1 MNECWTRQRQMGT
14 VLYHVITTADATLL
28 PARRGRCGG
37 LNRWPGGGRRGW
49 PGTVKPPTHCAVEPE
64 EASLPLG
71 GGAGGGSAAW
81 TRRSGVAVWGTG
93 GGGPGPW
100 GRGGRFGRLRR
111 SVAARW
117 RRVGAGSGPAC
128 LESGTGMQAC
138 VSCCDVVS
146 VSRR

>member
-1 MNECWTRQRQMGT
+1 MGT

-49 PGTVKPPTHCAVEPE
+49 PGTVKPPTHRAVEP

-100 GRGGRFGRLRR
+100 GRGGRFGRRR

-117 RRVGAGSGPAC
+117 RCVGAGSGPAC
-128 LESGTGMQAC
+128 RNLECKHVFRVATWSAGADGNGVTRTGVPEAQ
-138 VSCCDVVS
+138 
-146 VSRR
+146 R